1 MDNSNTISRYVRQ
14 EIFAGLGK
22 KGQEKI
28 KKARVAIIEM
38 SSIGAA
44 VANNLARAGVGYIRL
59 IDGDYIETAELQR
72 QTIFTEKEAEDET
85 PKAIAASEYLRSV
98 NSEIT
103 IDPVITDINSG
114 TIDNLIEDVDLIV
127 DATDSMEV
135 RLLLNEACHHLK
147 KPWIY
152 GGTLASS
159 GMTMNI
165 LPGSNQPCLK
175 CFLGEEE
182 YSPGEQPT
190 CATVGILNSAASMV
204 AALQSAE
211 VLKLLTG
218 SDAVR
223 HDLVSFDVWENYFEY
238 IPVDK
243 DPDCPVCGKKD
254 YAFYGKVTGSQ
265 TATMCGK
272 DSVQVIPKK
281 EGEISFEK
289 YAEKLSSQGTVKYT
303 KYTLDFND
311 GNIEIKLF
319 KNGRAN
325 IKHVSDE
332 KRAKAVYAEYIGL

>member
-85 PKAIAASEYLRSV
+85 PKAIAASE
-98 NSEIT
+98 
-103 IDPVITDINSG
+103 
-114 TIDNLIEDVDLIV
+114 DLIV

-319 KNGRAN
+319 KNGRAI